1 MAMADSGAS
10 ERDEATRMHTRHGAE
25 TTSRR
30 RDGAEALDVQL
41 RDRIRREYFARA
53 GGAGAAYGITADD
66 VLRHVER
73 ANLASTPG
81 PARALSYIEDL
92 VLAAACVRGHPR
104 AWAEAW
110 SKYEGVL
117 VRAARMRLDEADS
130 IVFARRFWIDLHAAT
145 TGSHAGAFPT
155 IADFVGVRPLR
166 IWLTD
171 RLLGRIELAIR
182 ASLAEVGSSAVV
194 HGIPASLLAAVRS
207 ARTSGREERIRA
219 DRLPPARVLRLVD

>member
-1 MAMADSGAS
+1 MGMADSAAS
-10 ERDEATRMHTRHGAE
+10 ERDDATHMKGRSEAE
-25 TTSRR
+25 QTTSRR
-30 RDGAEALDVQL
+30 DEAESLDRAL

-53 GGAGAAYGITADD
+53 GEVGAAYGITADD
-66 VLRHVER
+66 ILRHVER
-73 ANLASTPG
+73 ANLAATPG

-117 VRAARMRLDEADS
+117 LRAARMRLDEADA
-130 IVFARRFWIDLHAAT
+130 IVFVRRYWIDLHAAT
-145 TGSHAGAFPT
+145 TGCVPGFPT

-182 ASLAEVGSSAVV
+182 ASLAAASSSAILA
-194 HGIPASLLAAVRS
+194 GIPASLLAAVRNS
-207 ARTSGREERIRA
+207 RSSNRDRRVRA
-219 DRLPPARVLRLVD
+219 DRLPPARALRLVD